1 MRRFRFSLF
10 LLLALGL
17 FGCGSS
23 APPAEAPQ
31 ATSSQR
37 YPLVGDVVSVD
48 SAGRDAVIDHEKI
61 ADLMDAMQM
70 GFSVPEAADLAKLE
84 PGKRIEATLV
94 VENNAMWLEG
104 VKVIG
109 DAKVRPDGNAPT
121 PTHAH

>member
-1 MRRFRFSLF
+1 M
-10 LLLALGL
+10 
-17 FGCGSS
+17 
-23 APPAEAPQ
+23 
-31 ATSSQR
+31 
-37 YPLVGDVVSVD
+37 
-48 SAGRDAVIDHEKI
+48 IDHEKI